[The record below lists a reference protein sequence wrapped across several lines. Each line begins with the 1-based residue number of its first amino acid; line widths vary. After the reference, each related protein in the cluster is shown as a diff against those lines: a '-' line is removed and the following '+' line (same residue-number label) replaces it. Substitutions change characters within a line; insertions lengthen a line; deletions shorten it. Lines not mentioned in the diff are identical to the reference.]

1 MKEIRLVKDEK
12 HHLKIR
18 LLPSSKL
25 FSCPSFFFFAFLL
38 FPFFLLLGLAL
49 TLPRFESWSSPWFG
63 KEDG

>member
-25 FSCPSFFFFAFLL
+25 FSCPSFFFFFLL
-38 FPFFLLLGLAL
+38 FFCSLSSFFLG
-49 TLPRFESWSSPWFG
+49 
-63 KEDG
+63 